1 VTEAVL
7 ELKEPVGRPVEEEAT
22 ELDLVTETEREVR
35 PLPLPVL
42 DSLGLPVVVRTTD
55 PVREGE
61 GDAVTV
67 LTV

>member
-1 VTEAVL
+1 MA
-7 ELKEPVGRPVEEEAT
+7 RPVEEEAT
-22 ELDLVTETEREVR
+22 VVDLVTEAEREVR

-61 GDAVTV
+61 GELVTV
-67 LTV
+67 LTVYVAVTDLVIV